1 MKVLFLDIFCSIP
14 LESPFWGRG
23 EGLMMEIVHDGARV
37 DSFLRGKFLG
47 LVKINK
53 FQKLRKYIFAIEIER
68 IQFEQVKK
76 KVKFVGIGKT
86 ISIKSGSGGINHLF
100 VQFFDG
106 KK

>member
-1 MKVLFLDIFCSIP
+1 
-14 LESPFWGRG
+14 
-23 EGLMMEIVHDGARV
+23 MMEIVHDGARV

-53 FQKLRKYIFAIEIER
+53 LEQLRKSIFDIEMER
-68 IQFEQVKK
+68 IQFEQVSK

-100 VQFFDG
+100 IWFFDG
-106 KK
+106 KKKDWYVAAIFETIKDPRSNV

>member
-1 MKVLFLDIFCSIP
+1 
-14 LESPFWGRG
+14 
-23 EGLMMEIVHDGARV
+23 MMEIVHDGARV

-53 FQKLRKYIFAIEIER
+53 LEQLRKSIFDIEMER
-68 IQFEQVKK
+68 IQFEQVSK

-100 VQFFDG
+100 I
-106 KK
+106 